1 MFDSFLRSYLLF
13 FLLLLSYHPVPIS
26 LLGLRYCSCKRKD
39 RKRERDR
46 FIQTSRNAFERMSEK
61 YIIKI
66 KLQTRVHIIPK
77 LITSRGPCAPLFVLS
92 SHRRPHTL
100 PRPAFTNESKRLKV
114 FWCATQ
120 SIVRFP
126 MTMILIDS
134 ATKGIRLRLCDLSS
148 RWNGERWN

>member
-1 MFDSFLRSYLLF
+1 MLDSFLRSHLF
-13 FLLLLSYHPVPIS
+13 FVTSFLPSCSDS
-26 LLGLRYCSCKRKD
+26 LLAEILQLEKGRTE
-39 RKRERDR
+39 RETDLSERVVS
-46 FIQTSRNAFERMSEK
+46 TRNAFQRMREK

-92 SHRRPHTL
+92 SHRAPY
-100 PRPAFTNESKRLKV
+100 PPSPAFTNESKRLKV

-134 ATKGIRLRLCDLSS
+134 ATKGIRLRLCDLSPDETA
-148 RWNGERWN
+148 NDGIN